1 MRRRV
6 LWKYS
11 DSSPI
16 YGNLIASVQ
25 GDGELKILVGFPVSS
40 ATVAFSRIYDVDHTP
55 HYGYPHG
62 NEPEVYVTSVDDDG
76 FTVAYKNIPD
86 TLDVNYFAM

>member
-6 LWKYS
+6 LWKYG

-40 ATVAFSRIYDVDHTP
+40 ATVAFSRIYDENIMPEHAYP
-55 HYGYPHG
+55 YGT
-62 NEPEVYVTSVDDDG
+62 EPEVYVTSVDDDG